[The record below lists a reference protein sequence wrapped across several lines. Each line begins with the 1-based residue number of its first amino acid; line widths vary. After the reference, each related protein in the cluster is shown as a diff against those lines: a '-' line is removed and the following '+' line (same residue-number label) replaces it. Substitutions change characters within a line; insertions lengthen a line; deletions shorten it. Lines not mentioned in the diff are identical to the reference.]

1 MPQNNL
7 KRGRQPPAKRTAAEA
22 LEAEKRA
29 YAGLSVILKTFGVRD
44 LPISDPS
51 RPLGAVTDLLVSL
64 GMSDFDST
72 VAKRILRA
80 GVIGK
85 LIKYLA
91 DFRFLADGSSMVM
104 GNERQNVRF
113 TQH

>member
-1 MPQNNL
+1 MPENNHGHQSL
-7 KRGRQPPAKRTAAEA
+7 VKRTAAEA

-29 YAGLSVILKTFGVRD
+29 WADLSVILKPLVVGDPR
-44 LPISDPS
+44 ISNPS
-51 RPLGAVTDLLVSL
+51 GPLGVVTYLIMSL
-64 GMSDFDST
+64 GMSGLDST
-72 VAKRILRA
+72 TAKRILRA

-91 DFRFLADGSSMVM
+91 DFRFLADGSTMVM
-104 GNERQNVRF
+104 DNEQKNVRF

>member
-1 MPQNNL
+1 MLQNN
-7 KRGRQPPAKRTAAEA
+7 RGRQPPVKRTAAEA

-29 YAGLSVILKTFGVRD
+29 YADLSVILKTFGVRD

-51 RPLGAVTDLLVSL
+51 RPLGAVSGLLVL
-64 GMSDFDST
+64 MKMGGFDST
-72 VAKRILRA
+72 MAKRILRT

-91 DFRFLADGSSMVM
+91 DYRFLADRSSMTM
-104 GNERQNVRF
+104 ANEQENVRF